1 MEEVG
6 EDEGVVD
13 EEEEDG
19 DGDVAVDEEEVEEEV
34 VVGEVLEEGI
44 VEFVEIHDSVA
55 PTRGVGD
62 EHYYT
67 CTL

>member
-34 VVGEVLEEGI
+34 VVWEVLEGG
-44 VEFVEIHDSVA
+44 VAEFVDMHDSVTPA
-55 PTRGVGD
+55 RGVGD